1 MKEEILTLLS
11 DENYIER
18 SIDLIAKKINCTS
31 SDKFIK
37 LVKLMNELEETGVV
51 VRNKYNHYYLPN
63 QFGMV
68 LGTLT
73 INKKGFGFVAV
84 EDQEKDIFI
93 APDSLKDAFNK
104 DIVLVEINK
113 YSEVERPEGKIIRVI
128 KRGQTKLVGEIKKVN
143 VIIMLML
150 MILNLI
156 SEFML
161 IMLICMVL
169 CQVIKY
175 WLKLRYINLY

>member
-1 MKEEILTLLS
+1 M
-11 DENYIER
+11 
-18 SIDLIAKKINCTS
+18 
-31 SDKFIK
+31 
-37 LVKLMNELEETGVV
+37 
-51 VRNKYNHYYLPN
+51 PN

-128 KRGQTKLVGEIKKVN
+128 K
-143 VIIMLML
+143 
-150 MILNLI
+150 I
-156 SEFML
+156 SSFTYSPPF
-161 IMLICMVL
+161 IP
-169 CQVIKY
+169 K
-175 WLKLRYINLY
+175 